1 MKDLKIYSADEVQDP
16 LLLKLDH
23 HADGGVML
31 EVVDL
36 DGKGMN
42 RGALLSIT
50 KDGFLHLYF
59 GISKEL
65 ELPLDE
71 DGRLKLVDYEEKSA
85 VTLSDD
91 EMRSIFDLRDRLR
104 KDLRMAIVLQDH
116 DDLSTYLCVL
126 EKMIEAFQLIDTPR
140 TRGELNN

>member
-1 MKDLKIYSADEVQDP
+1 MRDLKIYSADEVQDP

-65 ELPLDE
+65 ELPLD
-71 DGRLKLVDYEEKSA
+71 DKGRLSLVYYEEKEA
-85 VTLSDD
+85 VTFSDD
-91 EMRSIFDLRDRLR
+91 DLRSISDMRDRIR

-116 DDLSTYLCVL
+116 DGLSTYLCVL
-126 EKMIEAFQLIDTPR
+126 EKMIEALGLPIANT
-140 TRGELNN
+140 